1 MEDSSNSGFITEGFQ
16 ERDCYFSDISEVRRT
31 KHNILLKAKRNGQWW
46 LLKGLLPEESDQP
59 FFQEMLRKESELLL
73 RVQALEHPHIVRTTG
88 LEYIPN
94 SNLIN
99 SKFKSNQP
107 FIVMEWVEGQTLSEF
122 LKCNPSQSMK
132 LKVVRELIDVVSCL
146 HSLDIVHRD
155 LKPSNIMVTRN
166 GKNVK
171 LIDFGLAD
179 ADFAATLKQPS
190 GTERYMSP
198 EQREGSLPDIRNDI
212 YSLGKIFE
220 DMQLGKGWAP
230 VISRCLSPI
239 DRRYHNIGELQEY
252 FRKKERKRL
261 RNIGIAVVCCL
272 LSVAFALYWYAPRPV
287 VQELSDMTTWT
298 YVEPQCF
305 DVKNEGTENTVHFEG
320 EDAFETVHCPIYVKK
335 GHRYRVTVDFSGNGY
350 VPVNT
355 ADAGF
360 QVFVREGTPCRA
372 RNNSG
377 VAASEVLPF
386 KPVQKKPMSVEFTA
400 TEDVMQVRLNF
411 TPMQDHIPYEFHF
424 DDWKLEELSDIAGTD
439 LQELSQ
445 ILLQNEATGLFV
457 QGGGMFDAQ
466 TVLGEEGLKLDLT
479 KCGSGYIVD
488 THKSDPI
495 DGEAEHYLNYH
506 KNIDGGAP
514 LIFVNAQVWYF
525 IQQED
530 GCYKLTNDG
539 KLFLTYDG
547 ENPVLQ
553 MLPNGGNESRNHW
566 RVIKNSQRN

>member
-1 MEDSSNSGFITEGFQ
+1 MVDSSNSGFITEEFEG
-16 ERDCYFSDISEVRRT
+16 RGNHFSNISEVRRT
-31 KHNILLKAKRNGQWW
+31 THNILLKAKRNGSWW
-46 LLKGLLPEESDQP
+46 LLKGLLPEEADQP
-59 FFQEMLRKESELLL
+59 VYQEMLRKESELLL
-73 RVQALEHPHIVRTTG
+73 RVQVSGHPHVVKSTG
-88 LEYIPN
+88 LESIPGN
-94 SNLIN
+94 KGL
-99 SKFKSNQP
+99 
-107 FIVMEWVEGQTLSEF
+107 FIVMEWVDGQTLNDF
-122 LKCNPSQSMK
+122 LKDNPSQEMK
-132 LKVVRELIDVVSCL
+132 LKVVGELIDVVSYL

-239 DRRYHNIGELQEY
+239 DRRYHNVGELQEY
-252 FRKKERKRL
+252 FRKKERKKL

-272 LSVAFALYWYAPRPV
+272 LSVAFALYWYASRPV

-305 DVKNEGTENTVHFEG
+305 DVENKGAENTIYFKG
-320 EDAFETVHCPIYVKK
+320 IDAFETAHCPIYVEK

-350 VPVNT
+350 EPLNT

-386 KPVQKKPMSVEFTA
+386 EPVKKKLMSVEFTA
-400 TEDVMQVRLNF
+400 TEDLMQVRLNF
-411 TPMQDHIPYEFHF
+411 TPMADGIPYEFHF
-424 DDWKLEELSDIAGTD
+424 DDWKLEELSDIQGAD
-439 LQELSQ
+439 LQDLSQ
-445 ILLQNEATGLFV
+445 IVLQNEATDLFL
-457 QGGGMFDAQ
+457 QGGGLYEAQ
-466 TVLGEEGLKLDLT
+466 TVLGEEGRRLDLT

-488 THKSDPI
+488 THKYDPV

-506 KNIDGGAP
+506 NNIDGGAP
-514 LIFVNAQVWYF
+514 LLLVNAQIWYF
-525 IQQED
+525 IPQED

-547 ENPVLQ
+547 ENPILQ
-553 MLPNGGNESRNHW
+553 MLPDEEKGHRNHW
-566 RVIKNSQRN
+566 QVVKRSQ